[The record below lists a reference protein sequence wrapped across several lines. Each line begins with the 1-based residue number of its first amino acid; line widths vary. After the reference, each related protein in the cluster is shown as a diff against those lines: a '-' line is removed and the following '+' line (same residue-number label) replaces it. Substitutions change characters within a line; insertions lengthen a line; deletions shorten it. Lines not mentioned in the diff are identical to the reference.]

1 MREPMTPEERIII
14 ALLIGYA
21 YSLGGSTREIS
32 RITGIPHDDIVD
44 LLVSTPRGATIRDYQ
59 W

>member
-1 MREPMTPEERIII
+1 MTPEERIIT

-21 YSLGGSTREIS
+21 YSLGGNTREIS
-32 RITGIPHDDIVD
+32 RITGIPHDDVVD